1 MSGLSKNNARIR
13 ELRKI
18 IKNHKERS
26 KSGKFAIEG
35 LELLRE
41 SIATGHSPID
51 VFLSESSDLG
61 GTVEALIQETEAKLW
76 RVGDGLIAS
85 IASTVTPQPVIA
97 TLQNL
102 DSPIADVMS
111 RKPTFL
117 LVGIEINEP
126 GNAGSIIRSA
136 ASSGAHGVIFSNNSV
151 DIYNPKTV
159 RSSAGAIF
167 RVPVV
172 RGGETSEI
180 IKQLKEQNLNLVGL
194 SGKGTETYTD
204 IDFLNP
210 FAVFLGNE
218 SRGLDSIVMKDM
230 DQLAVIP
237 MDAGV
242 ESLNVSTAASVASF
256 EAKRQR
262 SATR

>member
-172 RGGETSEI
+172 REGETSEI
-180 IKQLKEQNLNLVGL
+180 IKQLKEQNL
-194 SGKGTETYTD
+194 
-204 IDFLNP
+204 
-210 FAVFLGNE
+210 
-218 SRGLDSIVMKDM
+218 
-230 DQLAVIP
+230 DQ
-237 MDAGV
+237 
-242 ESLNVSTAASVASF
+242 
-256 EAKRQR
+256 
-262 SATR
+262 